1 MKVNE
6 LDEGAIRDIGHAF
19 GYYDY
24 GGEHGLA
31 SFFPSQEATSLYIQG
46 YVRGMLRG
54 VFLHSTGPRNEGFI
68 AYKLPGQKIRP
79 SAFLPLLHGVFRSM
93 TLAELLRFAR
103 AMKQGGASLRDQ
115 YDKRKAPYIFVGML
129 CVPEAYQHQGYMRKL
144 LDMAYQ
150 EGERLGVPVI
160 LETDAMSKC
169 EKYQHLGMEL
179 AGTRDVGAFG
189 KLYDLI
195 RYPEKPASKEVL

>member
-1 MKVNE
+1 MLVHSLE
-6 LDEGAIRDIGHAF
+6 DRYIEPIGHAF

-24 GGEHGLA
+24 GEEKGLA
-31 SFFPSQEATSLYIQG
+31 SAFESRDKTAVYICGFARAMLQAGLLYTTS
-46 YVRGMLRG
+46 
-54 VFLHSTGPRNEGFI
+54 PRYEGFI
-68 AYKLPGQKIRP
+68 AYKLPDQKIRP
-79 SAFLPLLHGVFRSM
+79 SAFLPLLQGVFRSM

-103 AMKQGGASLRDQ
+103 AMKHGGMSLRDQ
-115 YDKRKAPYIFVGML
+115 YDKQKMPYIFVGML

-150 EGERLGVPVI
+150 DADRLGVPVI

-169 EKYQHLGMEL
+169 VKYQHLGMEL
-179 AGTRDVGAFG
+179 AGTRDVSAFG

-195 RYPEKPASKEVL
+195 RPPEKPASKEAL